1 MRIEDLKSLRRH
13 LADALSSKGKIMD
26 ELKRKFIQDFIQ
38 DDRWHYLTNG
48 LKITIIVTILALI
61 FGTIIGMIIAVIRCA
76 HDQNRSASGFTKA
89 VLETLNFIARAYITI
104 IRGTP
109 TLVQLLIMFF
119 IIMVSCRSKVTVAVI
134 TFSINSGA
142 YVAEII
148 RGGIMAID
156 NGQMEAGRSLG
167 LGYVKTMQRIVL
179 PQAFKSVF
187 PALVNE
193 LITLLK
199 ETSICG
205 YIGLNELTRGGDII
219 RGTTFDALLPL
230 FGVAAVYLILVLGIS
245 AICGKLENKLREGD
259 MR

>member
-1 MRIEDLKSLRRH
+1 MNNFTQ
-13 LADALSSKGKIMD
+13 
-26 ELKRKFIQDFIQ
+26 KFVQDFIT
-38 DDRWHYLTNG
+38 DDRWKFITKG
-48 LKITIIVTILALI
+48 LGTTLLVTVLALI
-61 FGTIIGMIIAVIRCA
+61 FGTIIGLVIGIIRCA
-76 HDQNRSASGFTKA
+76 HDQQSSSDMRGFKGA
-89 VLETLNFIARAYITI
+89 LLRILNAICQLYVTV

-109 TLVQLLIMFF
+109 ALVQLLIMYF
-119 IIMVSCRSKVTVAVI
+119 IIMVSAKSKVAVAVV

-148 RGGIMAID
+148 RGAIMSVD
-156 NGQMEAGRSLG
+156 KGQMEAGRSLG
-167 LGYVKTMQRIVL
+167 LNYVQTMTRIII
-179 PQAFKSVF
+179 PQALKACL

-230 FGVAAVYLILVLGIS
+230 FGVAIIYLALVLIIS
-245 AICGKLENKLREGD
+245 YFMSMLERRLRKSD
-259 MR
+259 IR

>member
-1 MRIEDLKSLRRH
+1 MNDF
-13 LADALSSKGKIMD
+13 AGK
-26 ELKRKFIQDFIQ
+26 FYQDFIQ
-38 DDRWHYLTNG
+38 DDRWKFIIKG
-48 LKITIIVTILALI
+48 LGVTLEVTILALI
-61 FGTIIGMIIAVIRCA
+61 FGTIIGIVIGIIRCA
-76 HDQNRSASGFTKA
+76 NDQQTENEKKGAKGAILK
-89 VLETLNFIARAYITI
+89 VLNLFCQLYVTI

-109 TLVQLLIMFF
+109 ALVQLLIMYFV
-119 IIMVSCRSKVTVAVI
+119 ILVSSSSKVTVAVA

-148 RGGIMAID
+148 RGGIMSID
-156 NGQMEAGRSLG
+156 KGQMEAGRSLG
-167 LGYVKTMQRIVL
+167 LNYVQTMVYTII
-179 PQAFKSVF
+179 PQAMKACL

-230 FGVAAVYLILVLGIS
+230 FGVALIYLVLVLIIS
-245 AICGKLENKLREGD
+245 YFMSMLERRLRKSD
-259 MR
+259 RR